1 MNDMTHQTVSKLQ
14 LYIQLT
20 RLNKPI
26 GILLLLWPTLW
37 SLWLASSGKP
47 DLLIL
52 IVFIMGVILMRSAG
66 CIIND
71 YADRDFDRHV
81 KRTQD
86 RPLTSGQL
94 SSREA
99 LYLFAILTLIAFALV
114 LLLNNLTIMLSVGG
128 IFLAASYPF
137 MKRYTHLPQAYL
149 GIAFGWAA
157 PMAFAAINAELDPRL
172 WLIFL
177 ATVIWA
183 ISYDTMYAMVDRDD
197 DIKIGIKSTA
207 ILFGQK
213 DRLIVG
219 LLQITL
225 ILTLYLIG
233 RAFELGAL
241 YNLSLLAAGILSI
254 YHQWLIKDR
263 ERQRCLKAFLHN
275 NWLGAVVFAGI
286 VADYALAV

>member
-241 YNLSLLAAGILSI
+241 YNLSLLAAGILSV